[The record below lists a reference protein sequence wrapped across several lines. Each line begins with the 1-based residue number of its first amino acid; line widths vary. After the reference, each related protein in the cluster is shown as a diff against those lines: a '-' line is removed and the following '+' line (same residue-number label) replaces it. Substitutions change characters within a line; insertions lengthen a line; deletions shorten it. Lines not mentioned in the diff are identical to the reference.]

1 MGKII
6 GLCLLM
12 IISSVSYSAENSTPQ
27 KDDNSQ
33 LDLIS
38 EEVQTSYI
46 DDNLN
51 NTSARITLPDNVNII
66 NYSLAKKRLGYE
78 IFDENHY
85 TQKAETISIDTTL
98 KEDGHLL
105 DSNQYE
111 LAAANTRTQITNA
124 KSSKYLPTAK
134 MIMTFKN
141 VYNKKKKKL
150 CDIKIFRN
158 WIS

>member
-12 IISSVSYSAENSTPQ
+12 IISSISYSAENSTPQ

-51 NTSARITLPDNVNII
+51 NTSARITLPDNANII
-66 NYSLAKKRLGYE
+66 NYSLANKRLSYE

-85 TQKAETISIDTTL
+85 TQKAETVSIDTTL
-98 KEDGHLL
+98 KENGHLL

-141 VYNKKKKKL
+141 VYNKKRKVM
-150 CDIKIFRN
+150 
-158 WIS
+158 

>member
-1 MGKII
+1 MLTSSII
-6 GLCLLM
+6 PL
-12 IISSVSYSAENSTPQ
+12 Q
-27 KDDNSQ
+27 KK
-33 LDLIS
+33 
-38 EEVQTSYI
+38 T
-46 DDNLN
+46 
-51 NTSARITLPDNVNII
+51 
-66 NYSLAKKRLGYE
+66 RLWN
-78 IFDENHY
+78 FDENHY

-141 VYNKKKKKL
+141 VYNKAKKVM
-150 CDIKIFRN
+150 
-158 WIS
+158 WH